1 MPGGVRS
8 HGPTGSSPRAIGK
21 LQTWAGTDRCQQCRD
36 DVSCGLGD
44 RVCQPRRGVHPIEDE
59 PIFKATPTPQVDDDV
74 LQNPQSMA
82 PLNAEQLGGQR
93 VWVVGPEGA
102 SSTSSDL
109 VSVATLSPT
118 TQAGSANQGR
128 VRADMKVI
136 ANIFNSQG
144 TPVNPNA
151 PGIWWTGTH
160 GTPEGDFGNVEG
172 RFLKQES
179 GYGRYYGWAP
189 LNARGPGA
197 DFFSDTNK
205 PTVMMW
211 CFSSAWCITNAQ

>member
-1 MPGGVRS
+1 VLREQLANY
-8 HGPTGSSPRAIGK
+8 R
-21 LQTWAGTDRCQQCRD
+21 L
-36 DVSCGLGD
+36 GLGLIGAGNAAMMYAATAGG
-44 RVCQPRRGVHPIEDE
+44 PRGTEPIEEE
-59 PIFKATPTPQVDDDV
+59 PIFKAPPTPQVDDDV

-102 SSTSSDL
+102 SSTRAIRIRGNL
-109 VSVATLSPT
+109 VTYDTVAP
-118 TQAGSANQGR
+118 ANQGR

-144 TPVNPNA
+144 TLVNPNA

-160 GTPEGDFGNVEG
+160 GTPEGDFGDVEG
-172 RFLKQES
+172 RFLKQER
-179 GYGRYYGWAP
+179 GYGRYYGWTP
-189 LNARGPGA
+189 QNARGAGA
-197 DFFSDTNK
+197 DFFSDTNT

-211 CFSSAWCITNAQ
+211 CFSSAWCITNAK